1 MLEVTM
7 NINYKGKHYLTNVI
21 VQKDTSKIQIL
32 KLAQE
37 QVKKQW

>member
-1 MLEVTM
+1 MLEVTV

-21 VQKDTSKIQIL
+21 VQKGTPKNKIL